1 MKFKSNFDAKKIN
14 KGISNKVYKALETSG
29 TSTILALKKRVKRG
43 ADADGVAF
51 KSLSKETL
59 ARKSARGR
67 KAMFED
73 SGDMLRSITHKTKKT
88 KKTNSIK
95 LYFDDANENKKAYNN
110 IYIHKRNF
118 FELSDKEIDKVVEK
132 ISNSLINL

>member
-88 KKTNSIK
+88 NSIK